1 MKKIINGPSE
11 FVNDT
16 LKGILRAHPNHLRAI
31 SDDFKAIVRADS
43 PVRGKVAI
51 ATGGGSGHLP
61 LFIGYIGEGLV
72 NGVAVGNVFS
82 SPSPSQILAV
92 TNSINGGAGVLYLYG
107 NYQGDALSFNS
118 AAEMAELEDIN
129 VETVLVTD
137 DVASAPRDKR
147 DSRRGIAGLFFAYKI
162 AGALANEGAD
172 LYTVK
177 TMAEKTVVNTCSMG
191 VALTSCIVPEAGHPG
206 FTIGEDEMEIGLGI
220 HGERGVRRGKIQ
232 SADETTEILMKTILN
247 DLPFES
253 GNEVAVLVN
262 GLGATPKEE
271 LYIVF
276 NKVAKI
282 LDELKI
288 KIYRN
293 YIGEYCTS
301 MEMAGVSISLLR
313 LDPKMKMLLDAPAQ
327 SPFFSLM

>member
-1 MKKIINGPSE
+1 MKKIINEPSE

-16 LKGILRAHPNHLRAI
+16 LKGILRAYPQHMRAI
-31 SDDFKAIVRADS
+31 SDDFKAIVRVDS
-43 PVRGKVAI
+43 PIREKVAI

-72 NGVAVGNVFS
+72 DGVAVGNVFS

-107 NYQGDALSFNS
+107 NYQGDVLSFNS

-137 DVASAPRDKR
+137 DVASAPQGKQGN
-147 DSRRGIAGLFFAYKI
+147 RRGIAGLFFAYKI
-162 AGALANEGAD
+162 AGACAHEGAD
-172 LYTVK
+172 LLSVK
-177 TMAEKTVVNTCSMG
+177 ALAEKTVANTRSMG
-191 VALTSCIVPEAGHPG
+191 VALTSCIIPEVGKPS
-206 FTIGEDEMEIGLGI
+206 FMIDDDEMEIGMGI

-232 SADETTEILMKTILN
+232 SADEIAEILLTSILN

-262 GLGATPKEE
+262 SLGATPKEE

-276 NKVAKI
+276 NKVARI
-282 LDELKI
+282 LDASEI
-288 KIYRN
+288 KIYRS

-301 MEMAGVSISLLR
+301 MEMAGISISLLR
-313 LDPKMKMLLDAPAQ
+313 LDPKMKMLLDAPAH

>member
-1 MKKIINGPSE
+1 MKKIINEPSE

-16 LKGILRAHPNHLRAI
+16 LQGIIRAHPNHLRAI
-31 SDDFKAIVRADS
+31 SDDLRSFVRADA
-43 PVRGKVAI
+43 PVWGKVAI

-61 LFIGYIGEGLV
+61 LFIGYVGKGLV
-72 NGVAVGNVFS
+72 DGVAVGNVFS
-82 SPSPSQILAV
+82 SPSPSQMLAV

-107 NYQGDALSFNS
+107 NYQGDVLSFDS

-147 DSRRGIAGLFFAYKI
+147 ETRRGIAGLFFAYKI

-172 LYTVK
+172 LSAVK
-177 TMAEKTVVNTCSMG
+177 AMAEKTVANTCSMG

-206 FTIGEDEMEIGLGI
+206 FTIGDDEMEIGLGI

-232 SADETTEILMKTILN
+232 KADEIAEVLMKSIIE

-262 GLGATPKEE
+262 SLGATPKEE

-276 NKVAKI
+276 NKVAII
-282 LDELKI
+282 LDGSGI
-288 KIYRN
+288 KIYRS

-301 MEMAGVSISLLR
+301 MEMAGISISLLR
-313 LDPKMKMLLDAPAQ
+313 LDQKMKVLLDAPAQ